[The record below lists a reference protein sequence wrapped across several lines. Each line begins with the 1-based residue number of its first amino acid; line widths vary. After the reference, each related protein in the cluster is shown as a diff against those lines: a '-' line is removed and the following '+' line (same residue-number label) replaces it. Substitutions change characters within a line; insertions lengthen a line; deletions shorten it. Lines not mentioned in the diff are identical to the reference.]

1 VDVRDLHGRTALVT
15 GAASGIGRATALALA
30 RRGADL
36 ALCDVDAEGLAAT
49 EREVVALGRQVL
61 ARRVDVADA
70 NAMAE
75 FADAVH
81 GRVEAVDLLV
91 NNAGVGIGG
100 SFLDTTLED
109 WEWIVGINLR
119 GVVHGC
125 HYFLPPMLRR
135 ARGGHVVIVSSAA
148 GYVASDVL
156 AAYCATKFAVLG
168 LAEALEQDLRRHG
181 IGVTAICPGVI
192 DTPITRNARL
202 RGPMDSVANRQR
214 MIATYQRRRYPPERV
229 ADRIL
234 RAVQRGRVVAPV
246 SPEAWALYYLK
257 RFAPWLV
264 RRLHAMLGARER
276 RAQAAEG

>member
-15 GAASGIGRATALALA
+15 GAASGIGRVRALALA